1 MAASLKSRVVY
12 DTEYRA
18 SGMGERILRFGH
30 NIRQLSPSR
39 KFGDSTYSVQP
50 TFFFF
55 FFWHDARKS
64 KEMQGWTLKIV
75 RTFVAESTRFF
86 SHSLFIKLVHELFTI
101 NELFSF
107 WKTKKNSRVHQS
119 SKPSRVLNS
128 RPEQYPFPRERSASC
143 ARCSCSPAPLFVQF
157 FLL

>member
-1 MAASLKSRVVY
+1 MP
-12 DTEYRA
+12 RA
-18 SGMGERILRFGH
+18 WAKESFDLGTISANFHPRESSEIQFTPFNQH
-30 NIRQLSPSR
+30 
-39 KFGDSTYSVQP
+39 
-50 TFFFF
+50 FFF

-75 RTFVAESTRFF
+75 RTFFVAESTRFF
-86 SHSLFIKLVHELFTI
+86 SHSLFIKLVRELFTI
-101 NELFSF
+101 SELFSF
-107 WKTKKNSRVHQS
+107 WKTKKNSRVYQS

-157 FLL
+157 FLF